1 MSGCSIED
9 AFPGSMGDTARV
21 ARREERRRAKMC
33 KGPALSF
40 LKGGGEGSANS
51 QNLAFSEG
59 TSQQEAFDQDPDRQQ
74 YIKSKPIDAMERKEE
89 AFVSGQLS
97 DQKASNDVWV
107 PRSKSLCDQAE
118 EDAVKNLVG
127 QQVDD
132 IIGQKQRETLP
143 KNIEGTSQLPDP
155 RKSTFG
161 SKVASYFG
169 RGIDDGFAD
178 FSKSVNDN
186 PGYQLTSQGAD
197 FLGSFGAVGLGKS
210 AGVPTLATPSVNDA
224 WKPLTPGGARSSYF
238 DLLPPPGGQVRG
250 GNGDA
255 GVFSRDEKEALL
267 KKLDFLFAKLDDI
280 ESKKNEYAHV
290 EISLFVLSGLFLMY
304 GLDLARRL

>member
-1 MSGCSIED
+1 MSGCSIDE
-9 AFPGSMGDTARV
+9 AFPGSGTAEQSGKV

-40 LKGGGEGSANS
+40 LKGDDGEGP
-51 QNLAFSEG
+51 
-59 TSQQEAFDQDPDRQQ
+59 TSQALADQDPDRQQ
-74 YIKSKPIDAMERKEE
+74 YVKTKTPSAMKNREE
-89 AFVSGQLS
+89 SFMGGQFS
-97 DQKASNDVWV
+97 DQNSSNYKWI
-107 PRSKSLCDQAE
+107 PKKKNLNEIAE
-118 EDAVKNLVG
+118 EESIKNLIG

-132 IIGQKQRETLP
+132 VIGEASRETLP

-161 SKVASYFG
+161 SKTASYFG
-169 RGIDDGFAD
+169 RGMDDGFAD
-178 FSKSVNDN
+178 FSKSLNDN
-186 PGYQLTSQGAD
+186 PGYELTKEAGAGAD

-238 DLLPPPGGQVRG
+238 DLLPPPGGEVRG
-250 GNGDA
+250 GNGLSS
-255 GVFSRDEKEALL
+255 VFSKQEKEDLL
-267 KKLDFLFAKLDDI
+267 KKLDFLFAKIEDL
-280 ESKKNEYAHV
+280 ESKRNEYAHM
-290 EISLFVLSGLFLMY
+290 EIGLFITSGLFLIY

>member
-9 AFPGSMGDTARV
+9 AFPGSTGDAARI

-40 LKGGGEGSANS
+40 LKGGGEGTN
-51 QNLAFSEG
+51 
-59 TSQQEAFDQDPDRQQ
+59 QQEAWEQDPDRQQ
-74 YIKSKPIDAMERKEE
+74 YKKTKTPEALRSKEE
-89 AFVSGQLS
+89 AFLGGQYS
-97 DQKASNDVWV
+97 DQKASNNVWV
-107 PRSKSLCDQAE
+107 PRSKSLCDMAE
-118 EDAVKNLVG
+118 DDAIKNLVG

-132 IIGQKQRETLP
+132 VIGQASRETLP

-169 RGIDDGFAD
+169 KGIDDGFAD
-178 FSKSVNDN
+178 FSKSLNDN

-210 AGVPTLATPSVNDA
+210 AGVPTLATPSINDA
-224 WKPLTPGGARSSYF
+224 WKPLSPGGARSSF
-238 DLLPPPGGQVRG
+238 FEVLQPSSIESRA

-267 KKLDFLFAKLDDI
+267 KKLDFLFAKLDDLQ
-280 ESKKNEYAHV
+280 SKKNEYAHV
-290 EISLFVLSGLFLMY
+290 EVSLFVLSGLFVMY